1 LYRPQVKPCPGYENS
16 HWPGPNNSQE
26 VKAASHKGVEVG
38 ASVVGLTT
46 MGAGVG
52 AGTGTGT
59 GTGAGVVLF
68 LLSCLV
74 RTFPAFAVMAGAA
87 RIRRTVRYEK

>member
-1 LYRPQVKPCPGYENS
+1 
-16 HWPGPNNSQE
+16 
-26 VKAASHKGVEVG
+26 
-38 ASVVGLTT
+38 